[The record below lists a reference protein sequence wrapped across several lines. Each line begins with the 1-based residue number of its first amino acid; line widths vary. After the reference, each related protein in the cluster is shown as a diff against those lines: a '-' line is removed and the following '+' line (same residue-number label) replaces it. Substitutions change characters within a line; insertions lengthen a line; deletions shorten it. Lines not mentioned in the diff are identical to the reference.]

1 MEIRKEV
8 KMLKRIWQIGFV
20 ALVITLVTPWARAA
34 ELTIGARSEPSIDP
48 HYLWVT
54 TNVAYNKHIFGLL
67 VDGDD
72 NGRIIPSLATS
83 WRAID
88 DTTWEFKLR
97 KGVKFHDGSE
107 FTAEDVVFSFDRI
120 RNLPNNPASYASN
133 IRSVKDVEI
142 VDPYTF
148 IIKANDVNPVLPVM
162 LQAAVIVSKKAATG
176 ATTAD
181 FFSGKAAIGTGPF
194 KFVSFARGDRLVLER
209 NENYWGEKPAWDRV
223 TFRIMSNDAARVAAL
238 MGGDVDMIDF
248 VPPSEAA
255 HLGKN
260 KNLGVFKRPSGRLI
274 FLTCNNSDKTPFVT
288 GKDGKPLE
296 KNPLKDV
303 RVRRALSKG
312 IDRNAIC
319 ARVME
324 GLAAPASQ
332 IIAEHSPSY
341 NPDIKVEKY
350 DPEGAKRLL
359 AEAGYPHGFGLTI
372 HGPSDRYV
380 NDAKICQAVA
390 QMLARIGLDMKV
402 VTLPQSVYFG
412 RMLAPSH
419 EFSLSLAGWGFVV
432 EADSIM
438 MAVIHSYEK
447 GKGAGSWNCGYSN
460 PSLDR
465 AMEQAVSIMDN
476 AKRHKAEQKVAE
488 QVIVHEQAMIPLHTQ
503 FTIAATRKGLV
514 YAPRVD
520 EQTLAMNAKPA
531 P

>member
-1 MEIRKEV
+1 MCGCGGPYPRES
-8 KMLKRIWQIGFV
+8 IG
-20 ALVITLVTPWARAA
+20 
-34 ELTIGARSEPSIDP
+34 
-48 HYLWVT
+48 
-54 TNVAYNKHIFGLL
+54 
-67 VDGDD
+67 
-72 NGRIIPSLATS
+72 
-83 WRAID
+83 
-88 DTTWEFKLR
+88 
-97 KGVKFHDGSE
+97 
-107 FTAEDVVFSFDRI
+107 
-120 RNLPNNPASYASN
+120 
-133 IRSVKDVEI
+133 
-142 VDPYTF
+142 
-148 IIKANDVNPVLPVM
+148 
-162 LQAAVIVSKKAATG
+162 
-176 ATTAD
+176 
-181 FFSGKAAIGTGPF
+181 
-194 KFVSFARGDRLVLER
+194 
-209 NENYWGEKPAWDRV
+209 
-223 TFRIMSNDAARVAAL
+223 
-238 MGGDVDMIDF
+238 
-248 VPPSEAA
+248 
-255 HLGKN
+255 
-260 KNLGVFKRPSGRLI
+260 
-274 FLTCNNSDKTPFVT
+274 
-288 GKDGKPLE
+288 
-296 KNPLKDV
+296 
-303 RVRRALSKG
+303 
-312 IDRNAIC
+312 NAIC

-332 IIAEHSPSY
+332 IIAEHSSSY

-359 AEAGYPHGFGLTI
+359 AEAGYPNGFGLTI

-412 RMLAPSH
+412 RMLAPAN

-476 AKRHKAEQKVAE
+476 AKRAKAMQKVAE

>member
-1 MEIRKEV
+1 
-8 KMLKRIWQIGFV
+8 MLKRIWQIGFV
-20 ALVITLVTPWARAA
+20 ALVIALVTPWAGAV

-67 VDGDD
+67 VDLDD
-72 NGRIIPSLATS
+72 DGRVIPSLATS
-83 WRAID
+83 WRAIN

-97 KGVKFHDGSE
+97 KGVKFHDGSD

-120 RNLPNNPASYASN
+120 RNVPNNPASYASN
-133 IRSVKDVEI
+133 IRSVKEVEI
-142 VDPYTF
+142 VDPHTF

-162 LQAAVIVSKKAATG
+162 LQAVIIVSKKAATG
-176 ATTAD
+176 ASTAD
-181 FFSGKAAIGTGPF
+181 FFSGKAAIGTGPY

-209 NENYWGEKPAWDRV
+209 NDNYWGEKPAWNRV
-223 TFRIMSNDAARVAAL
+223 TFRIMSNDAARAAAL

-248 VPPSEAA
+248 VPPSEAD

-260 KNLGVFKRPSGRLI
+260 KNLGVFKRSSGRLI

-312 IDRNAIC
+312 IDRNAIV

-341 NPDIKVEKY
+341 NPEIKVEKY
-350 DPEGAKRLL
+350 DPEGAKKLL
-359 AEAGYPHGFGLTI
+359 AEAGYPNGFGLTI
-372 HGPSDRYV
+372 HGPTDRYV
-380 NDAKICQAVA
+380 NDAKVCQAVA

-412 RMLAPSH
+412 KMLAPH
-419 EFSLSLAGWGFVV
+419 NEFSLSLAGWGFSTAG
-432 EADSIM
+432 ESSHGL
-438 MAVIHSYEK
+438 MAVVHSYEK

-460 PSLDR
+460 PNLDK

-476 AKRHKAEQKVAE
+476 ASREKALQKVME
-488 QVIVHEQAMIPLHTQ
+488 LVINDQALIPLHTQ
-503 FTIAATRKGLV
+503 FTIAATRKGLA
-514 YAPRVD
+514 YTPRAD
-520 EQTLAMNAKPA
+520 ETTLAYMVKPA